1 MVRLRC
7 VGWNCESFARQLG
20 FCGPFAGSLARQ
32 LGFHGEFGGSLAR
45 ELGFHGLFA
54 GSLAPELTFMVS
66 LLEVSRGGSIQ
77 EGLHPRLRFM
87 VHLYFLWGPTWS
99 VSRVFL
105 SLGLFWV
112 VC

>member
-1 MVRLRC
+1 MARLRC
-7 VGWNCESFARQLG
+7 IGWNCESFARQLG

-77 EGLHPRLRFM
+77 EGLHPRFRFM

-105 SLGLFWV
+105 SLGLFGV

>member
-1 MVRLRC
+1 MARLRC
-7 VGWNCESFARQLG
+7 IGWNCESFARQLG

-77 EGLHPRLRFM
+77 EGLHRTQD
-87 VHLYFLWGPTWS
+87 W
-99 VSRVFL
+99 VSWCICVVCGGSHGL
-105 SLGLFWV
+105 SLGSS
-112 VC
+112 